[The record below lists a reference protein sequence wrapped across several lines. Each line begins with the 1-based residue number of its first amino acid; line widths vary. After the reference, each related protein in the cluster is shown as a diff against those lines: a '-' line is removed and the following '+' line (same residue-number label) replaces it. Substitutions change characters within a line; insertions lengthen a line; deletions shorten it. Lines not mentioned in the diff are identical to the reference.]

1 MKNRNLK
8 ILLLVFIVFIL
19 FKKVLKLSF
28 FDLPLFL
35 GYSIVL
41 TVILIIANNFI
52 SNKFLSQIKSYMA
65 QKKTKIH
72 TVTLLITLFNLLI
85 LFIISSGLKLF
96 DTLIIG
102 DETYSF
108 FQSNGGFAAIF
119 SFSLFFSFLI
129 YLYYYISLS
138 TVAKDQQIERE
149 RVISGN
155 VSAQFESLKNQL
167 DPHFLFNSLNVL
179 NALIDENPLKAQEFT
194 NALSRTYRY
203 ILDQK
208 NKELVLL
215 EEELK
220 FAQTYI
226 DLLQMRFEDSLT
238 YSLPTEIKQEG
249 AKVVPLSLQLLL
261 ENVIKHNKATNKKP
275 IYINIYESSDGYLII
290 ENNLNKKNTPDNRK
304 GIGLQNIAGRYAILT
319 SKPIKIEE
327 TEEKF
332 IVKIPILTKKIE
344 HMKIIDVPQNEQE
357 LLIEAKKK
365 VEKIKKFYAHLT
377 SYIMVNVFLIILNL
391 MTAPEFMWSLI
402 VVFAW
407 GIGLVS
413 DAMKTYN
420 YNLFLGKDWE
430 DRKIR
435 EYMDK
440 NKSENTAK
448 QWD

>member
-1 MKNRNLK
+1 
-8 ILLLVFIVFIL
+8 
-19 FKKVLKLSF
+19 
-28 FDLPLFL
+28 
-35 GYSIVL
+35 
-41 TVILIIANNFI
+41 
-52 SNKFLSQIKSYMA
+52 
-65 QKKTKIH
+65 
-72 TVTLLITLFNLLI
+72 
-85 LFIISSGLKLF
+85 
-96 DTLIIG
+96 
-102 DETYSF
+102 
-108 FQSNGGFAAIF
+108 
-119 SFSLFFSFLI
+119 
-129 YLYYYISLS
+129 
-138 TVAKDQQIERE
+138 
-149 RVISGN
+149 
-155 VSAQFESLKNQL
+155 
-167 DPHFLFNSLNVL
+167 
-179 NALIDENPLKAQEFT
+179 
-194 NALSRTYRY
+194 
-203 ILDQK
+203 
-208 NKELVLL
+208 
-215 EEELK
+215 
-220 FAQTYI
+220 
-226 DLLQMRFEDSLT
+226 MRFEDSLT

-275 IYINIYESSDGYLII
+275 IHINIYESSDGYLII

-327 TEEKF
+327 NEEKF

-344 HMKIIDVPQNEQE
+344 HMKIIDVSQNEQE

-377 SYIMVNVFLIILNL
+377 SYIMVNTFLIILNL